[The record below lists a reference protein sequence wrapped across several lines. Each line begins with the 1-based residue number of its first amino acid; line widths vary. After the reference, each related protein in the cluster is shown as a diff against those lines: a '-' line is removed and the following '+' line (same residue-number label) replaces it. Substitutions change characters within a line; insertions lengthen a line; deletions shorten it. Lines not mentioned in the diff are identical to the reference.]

1 MSDEIKVEQITV
13 PKALFY
19 LVDGLKIALSPKCR
33 AYVVIPIIV
42 NILLLI
48 LLGYGTFTYL
58 KALVFELFDMFPA
71 FLVFFAYVICA
82 LLGLTIFC
90 VACYCFS
97 TIATIIASPFYGLLA
112 DKVES

>member
-13 PKALFY
+13 SKALFY

-82 LLGLTIFC
+82 LSGLTIFC
-90 VACYCFS
+90 VAC
-97 TIATIIASPFYGLLA
+97 
-112 DKVES
+112 